1 MTPKE
6 LGNRLKKARRAKK
19 WRTRDL
25 NRLTKINEDY
35 IKDFEEGKFNFL
47 PKPYIRAFLRTLSV
61 TLGLDPEE
69 ILEDFEEI
77 MNPPEVFGEKT
88 PEEKIEKKLNAESK
102 SSDRKSKKQE
112 KNEEKSPVPEPEKP
126 VPPKEEKKPSAD
138 KPTSVKKMKPE
149 EKPFA
154 GAQKPTRKT
163 ETTLVI
169 LVILLLLLAGYAYWK
184 YGRQY
189 FATKEEPV
197 KEITVFE
204 AKKEILKKEAAK
216 KAAVK
221 PVKTET
227 PKPRPLRKVTLSL
240 IARDTTWVRVIRDSA
255 DTSEYM
261 FRPGNKRKFTAD
273 SLLQLKMGRADGLLL
288 WVNGDSVG
296 ALGPASQVVSRLVID
311 RKGIREKKL
320 RGPKPKP
327 KPKLE

>member
-35 IKDFEEGKFNFL
+35 IKDFEDGKFNFL

-77 MNPPEVFGEKT
+77 MNPPEVFGQSGQTKNPERKT
-88 PEEKIEKKLNAESK
+88 GA
-102 SSDRKSKKQE
+102 KSKKA
-112 KNEEKSPVPEPEKP
+112 NTKS
-126 VPPKEEKKPSAD
+126 EEKKEEQKTPPVSELEKSESPNEKKSDSKHKKTPGRKVTETPPVTPS
-138 KPTSVKKMKPE
+138 KI
-149 EKPFA
+149 
-154 GAQKPTRKT
+154 TRKT
-163 ETTLVI
+163 ETTLVF
-169 LVILLLLLAGYAYWK
+169 LVILVLLLAGYIYWK

-189 FATKEEPV
+189 FVTEKKPV

-204 AKKEILKKEAAK
+204 AKKEILKKEAEK
-216 KAAVK
+216 KTPALA
-221 PVKTET
+221 PIKTEA
-227 PKPRPLRKVTLSL
+227 PQPRPLQKVSL
-240 IARDTTWVRVIRDSA
+240 KIVARDTTWVRVIRDDA

-261 FRPGNKRKFTAD
+261 FHPGNVRKFTAD

-296 ALGPASQVVSRLVID
+296 ALGPASQVVSRLLVD

-327 KPKLE
+327 KPE